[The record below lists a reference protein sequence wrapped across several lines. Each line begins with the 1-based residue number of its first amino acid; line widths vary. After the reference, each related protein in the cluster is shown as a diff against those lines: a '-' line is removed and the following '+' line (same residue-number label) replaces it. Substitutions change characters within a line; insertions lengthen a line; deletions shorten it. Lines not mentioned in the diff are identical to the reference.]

1 MAKSDGFGEVLGLV
15 AIAAWLTSIIGD
27 MIAGRFIWMI
37 VDIVLSPIG
46 MVRGILMWF
55 GVV

>member
-1 MAKSDGFGEVLGLV
+1 MAEGDGCGEVLGLV